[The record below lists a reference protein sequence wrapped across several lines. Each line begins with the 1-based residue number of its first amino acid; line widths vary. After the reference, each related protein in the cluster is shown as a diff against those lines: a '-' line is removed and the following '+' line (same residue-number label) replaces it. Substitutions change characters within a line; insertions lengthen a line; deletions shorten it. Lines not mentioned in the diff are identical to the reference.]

1 MESEL
6 FQVLDN
12 YKFPKRKADITS
24 TLEML
29 EYKVG
34 FLLPYDYQDY
44 LANYSAFEGKV
55 NNSFIKLWDI
65 DQLIAYNEGYEI
77 FRCMPN
83 TFGIGSNGSGGLLAM
98 EREDSGL
105 ISYVKTPFTL
115 LDSSKNEYIASSFTE
130 MIEKLTCEEDL
141 LVVSSR

>member
-1 MESEL
+1 MESQL
-6 FQVLDN
+6 LQLLDSFN
-12 YKFPKRKADITS
+12 FYRKKSEIES
-24 TLEML
+24 IVEML

-34 FLLPYDYQDY
+34 FLLPIDYQEY
-44 LANYSAFEGKV
+44 LANFSAYEGTV
-55 NNSFIKLWDI
+55 NGSFVKFWDI

-77 FRCMPN
+77 FRNMPN
-83 TFGIGSNGSGGLLAM
+83 TFGIGSNGTGGLLAM

-115 LDSSKNEYIASSFTE
+115 LNPNKNEYLASSFTE
-130 MIEKLTCEEDL
+130 FIEKLTCEENL

>member
-1 MESEL
+1 MESQL
-6 FQVLDN
+6 LQLLDSFN
-12 YKFPKRKADITS
+12 FYRKKSEIES
-24 TLEML
+24 IVEML

-34 FLLPYDYQDY
+34 FLLPIDYQEY
-44 LANYSAFEGKV
+44 LANFSAYEGTV
-55 NNSFIKLWDI
+55 NGSFVKFWDI

-77 FRCMPN
+77 FRNMPN
-83 TFGIGSNGSGGLLAM
+83 TFGIGSNGTGGLLAM

-115 LDSSKNEYIASSFTE
+115 LDPSKNEYLASSFTE
-130 MIEKLTCEEDL
+130 FIEKLTCEENL